1 MLHQD
6 LAKQQQVPLQDFRI
20 IYQVFD
26 YIRVKRSVCR
36 SVTDITVRLLIVT
49 SHVGLQDRLSEK
61 MPLQRQDIVAG
72 SAEIL
77 AVRESLSP
85 PRSLSDH

>member
-6 LAKQQQVPLQDFRI
+6 LAKQQQVPQQDFRI

-36 SVTDITVRLLIVT
+36 SVTDIIT
-49 SHVGLQDRLSEK
+49 S
-61 MPLQRQDIVAG
+61 
-72 SAEIL
+72 
-77 AVRESLSP
+77 
-85 PRSLSDH
+85 